1 MTLQNAFEGEPMA
14 IDQRLAMCKRLIAGR
29 KLIGEHLGFEA
40 CPCPTWDVLLDLYA
54 ALHEGRTTYL
64 WSLCVAANIPMSS
77 AHRKITELI
86 GADVLGRSGDDADGR
101 RVAVHLRPSTIAT
114 LDRLFDAL
122 APLVTT
128 TGLLG

>member
-1 MTLQNAFEGEPMA
+1 MPKNAFEGDPVEGN
-14 IDQRLAMCKRLIAGR
+14 QRLAMCKLLIAGR

-86 GADVLGRSGDDADGR
+86 GEDVLGRSGDDADGR
-101 RVAVHLRPSTIAT
+101 RVAVHLEPSTITT

-122 APLVTT
+122 APLAAAMN
-128 TGLLG
+128 LLG

>member
-1 MTLQNAFEGEPMA
+1 MPKNAFEGDPVEGN
-14 IDQRLAMCKRLIAGR
+14 QRLAMCKLLIAGR

-86 GADVLGRSGDDADGR
+86 GEDVLGRSGDDADGR
-101 RVAVHLRPSTIAT
+101 RVAVHLTPSTIAT

-122 APLVTT
+122 APLAAAMN
-128 TGLLG
+128 LLG